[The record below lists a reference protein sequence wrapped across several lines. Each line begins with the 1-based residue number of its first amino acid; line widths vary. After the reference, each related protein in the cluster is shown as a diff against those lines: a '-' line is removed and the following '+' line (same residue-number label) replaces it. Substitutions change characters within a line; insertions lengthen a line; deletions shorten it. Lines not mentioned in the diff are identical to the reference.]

1 MNSWDTACVRCKEVR
16 NCETRPMIFRIRYAF
31 PVQETVK
38 GPLTRFICSIS
49 ILFSFQWKPI
59 LIFSFSPLSHPSILQ
74 SLFHGSFTISFV
86 FRPHD
91 YFVHIFFLL
100 SFSLPFVC
108 QCASIWFGDLY
119 YTFFFSFQKLCRF
132 QSKSKTIRL
141 CHTVVTAI
149 QGLIDAA
156 DEQLMKREN
165 SEDLSKVSISQS
177 YDQWY
182 GQSSEKRKQ
191 KCTHINTSYFGISD
205 H

>member
-1 MNSWDTACVRCKEVR
+1 MNR
-16 NCETRPMIFRIRYAF
+16 
-31 PVQETVK
+31 
-38 GPLTRFICSIS
+38 L
-49 ILFSFQWKPI
+49 
-59 LIFSFSPLSHPSILQ
+59 
-74 SLFHGSFTISFV
+74 
-86 FRPHD
+86 
-91 YFVHIFFLL
+91 
-100 SFSLPFVC
+100 
-108 QCASIWFGDLY
+108 
-119 YTFFFSFQKLCRF
+119 
-132 QSKSKTIRL
+132 KTIRI
-141 CHTVVTAI
+141 VVTAI